1 MAEKHGTIR
10 DVWVLG
16 ADENPLDEALF
27 SRAVPVIDA
36 VIRRRCRNWRIA
48 ADVPGDVRSE
58 VLLRLLRRLRDRE
71 SDPIERLDEYIAAI
85 ASCVIDDLVRAALPE
100 WARLKHRVRY
110 VLDHDDRFVM
120 TLSGDGRTVC
130 ALAPAIPF
138 SRRRVRSSAAGALA
152 KTMIDLLRHLARAP
166 SIDDLVTEVAARCG
180 IADPVHANDVRIAA
194 PRFQEPDVP
203 FESMQSQRAL
213 WAEVRE
219 LPRRQRLAL
228 LLNARDPA
236 GDSVLRLL
244 IESNIVTAS
253 ELARAL
259 EIRESDLESLIE
271 RLPMRD
277 LAIADWLHLTRQQV
291 INLRS
296 AARDRLARRTAR
308 KR

>member
-1 MAEKHGTIR
+1 MAEKHGAIR
-10 DVWVLG
+10 EDG
-16 ADENPLDEALF
+16 ALLADSDRLDEALF
-27 SRAVPVIDA
+27 ARAVPVIDA
-36 VIRRRCRNWRIA
+36 VIRRRCRNWRIS
-48 ADVPGDVRSE
+48 ADVPGEVRSE

-71 SDPIERLDEYIAAI
+71 SDPIEHLDEYIATV
-85 ASCVIDDLVRAALPE
+85 ASRVIDDLVRAALPE

-110 VLDHDDRFVM
+110 VLEHDDRFAM
-120 TLSGDGRTVC
+120 TLSADGRTVC
-130 ALAPAIPF
+130 APAPAMPF
-138 SRRRVRSSAAGALA
+138 SRRRVRSTAAGMLA
-152 KTMIDLLRHLARAP
+152 RTMIDVLRHLERAP
-166 SIDDLVTEVAARCG
+166 SIDDLVTEVAARSG
-180 IADPVHANDVRIAA
+180 IADPVHADGLRIAA
-194 PRFQEPDVP
+194 PRAQEPDVP

-219 LPRRQRLAL
+219 LPQRQRLAL

-244 IESNIVTAS
+244 IESNIATTS

-259 EIRESDLESLIE
+259 DIRESDLESLIE

-277 LAIADWLHLTRQQV
+277 IAIADWLHLTRQQV